1 MKSFAVSRASEKPV
15 DILVTVPR
23 ACGPEDLDPSN
34 YEHFHK
40 AQPPP
45 PPPGRPT
52 SWEMVEALLMDFGE
66 LLSFEKFWEVL
77 VGINN
82 LITIHLYE
90 GNAFL
95 TFIIDFLQC
104 L

>member
-40 AQPPP
+40 AQSAN
-45 PPPGRPT
+45 PG
-52 SWEMVEALLMDFGE
+52 DD
-66 LLSFEKFWEVL
+66 L
-77 VGINN
+77 VGD
-82 LITIHLYE
+82 
-90 GNAFL
+90 G
-95 TFIIDFLQC
+95 
-104 L
+104 